1 MILKLI
7 LKNIIY
13 THYLKKLNANFIV
26 IYSYLQYFLID
37 KKNLFID
44 FEIRL
49 YILIDYKSNN
59 YNLIWVII
67 NWLPKVY

>member
-67 NWLPKVY
+67 N